1 MITKILILSKNLFQ
15 KKVKLRQ
22 GELAIYQLKNK
33 KIYLMQLSVPDI
45 WLFSPT
51 QENNMQIILLETH
64 NKLGK
69 AGEIVSVK
77 DGFARNYLIPQKKAL
92 VANKENKA
100 DLESKMSQI
109 NKNNEI
115 KINEAKLIRDKIDGK
130 DLSIQMEA
138 NEDGNLYGN
147 ISQKLILNEISEQ
160 LSVSLD
166 ADNVVLG
173 QIKSLG
179 DHKMTIRLYDNISA
193 QLNLKVKKK
202 D

>member
-1 MITKILILSKNLFQ
+1 
-15 KKVKLRQ
+15 
-22 GELAIYQLKNK
+22 
-33 KIYLMQLSVPDI
+33 MQLSVPDI

-115 KINEAKLIRDKIDGK
+115 KINEAMQIRDKIDGK